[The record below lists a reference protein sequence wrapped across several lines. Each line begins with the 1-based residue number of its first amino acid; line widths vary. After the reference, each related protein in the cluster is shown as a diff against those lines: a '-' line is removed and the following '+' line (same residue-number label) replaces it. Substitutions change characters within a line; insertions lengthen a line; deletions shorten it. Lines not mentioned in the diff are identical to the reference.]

1 MEEWLRRCCLWVGLA
16 WIALGVPGY
25 AQTPVGP
32 EFRVNQTTDL
42 TQDEPRIAVSRRGEF
57 VVGWRHTVGETIPY
71 TPLAA
76 FRFYDSSGWPVSGE
90 VFPARGSSG
99 SAFPTALPSGGFRLF
114 WGTDLAEAPQFFL
127 QKYTPLGRAQGTPV
141 RIPPPDQSMLI
152 TRVVASPLGQT
163 VVSWIA
169 AYSDPRPS
177 TFPNEVKIAYL
188 TPRGRYLH
196 GSPISV
202 GFDPENFLFVGDVA
216 LDDSGDAVVVWS
228 GECGPFGEEA
238 CDVFAQRLSA
248 TGEKLGE
255 RIRANQTT
263 EGVQDSAKVAVAPD
277 GTFLVIWQSG
287 ELREPTRSLDIYG
300 QLFSPS
306 GERIG
311 SEFLVNTTV
320 ESPQFHPA
328 VAADP
333 FGNFGVVWASF
344 RPENGAFGWDVRGR
358 LFRRDGTPVA
368 SEFRL
373 NTTQTNNEAVYPE
386 LAFGGNGTFVA
397 VWNADDGD
405 FDGVFSQRFAASPAD
420 EACVASGRKLLCD
433 TARTGGEAEITLP
446 LPGKAGDPVVLADI
460 DGDGRADPCVQSG
473 RQWLCDTEH
482 RGRRWERLAPFGRG
496 GGGETPLLG
505 DVDGD
510 GKAEAC
516 LFDAGVFSCDTEH
529 DSGAAEFTVRFGQR
543 GDRALLGDVDG
554 EGRADLCVVRSGRF
568 LCDTDH
574 DGGEP
579 EVSISFDPGRGT
591 PLLGDFDGDGRADP
605 CVHDGRRFS
614 CDTAHD
620 GGGAEAVL
628 RFGHKGDRPLL
639 GNLDGL

>member
-1 MEEWLRRCCLWVGLA
+1 MEERLRRCCLWVSLA
-16 WIALGVPGY
+16 WSALGLPAH
-25 AQTPVGP
+25 AQTPIGP
-32 EFRVNQTTDL
+32 EFRVNQTTGL
-42 TQDEPRIAVSRRGEF
+42 TQDEPRIAVNRRGEF

-76 FRFYDSSGWPVSGE
+76 FRFYDSSGRPVSDE
-90 VFPARGSSG
+90 VFPAHGSSG
-99 SAFPTALPSGGFRLF
+99 SAFPTALASGFRLF

-127 QKYTPLGRAQGTPV
+127 QKYTPMGRAQGTPSK
-141 RIPPPDQSMLI
+141 ISPPDQSMLI
-152 TRVVASPLGQT
+152 TGVVASPLGHT
-163 VVSWIA
+163 ILSWLA

-177 TFPNEVKIAYL
+177 TFPTEVKIAYL

-196 GSPISV
+196 GGPVSV
-202 GFDPENFLFVGDVA
+202 GFDPENFLFVGDVGVDYFGNVIVTWA
-216 LDDSGDAVVVWS
+216 
-228 GECGPFGEEA
+228 GECGPDSDQ
-238 CDVFAQRLSA
+238 CDVFAQRL
-248 TGEKLGE
+248 TEKGEKLGE
-255 RIRANQTT
+255 PIRVNQTT
-263 EGVQDSAKVAVAPD
+263 EGNQSFAKVAVAPD
-277 GTFLVIWQSG
+277 GTFLVVWHTG
-287 ELREPTRSLDIYG
+287 ELSEPVRSLDIYG
-300 QLFSPS
+300 QFFSPS

-320 ESPQFHPA
+320 ESLQFHPA

-333 FGNFGVVWASF
+333 FGNFGVVWSSF
-344 RPENGAFGWDVRGR
+344 RPEAGLYGWDVRGR
-358 LFRRDGTPVA
+358 LFRHDGTPVA

-373 NTTQTNNEAVYPE
+373 NTAQTNNEVVYPE

-405 FDGVFSQRFAASPAD
+405 FDGVFAQRFAASPAD
-420 EACVASGRKLLCD
+420 EPCVASGRKLLCD

-446 LPGKAGDPVVLADI
+446 LPGGAGDPVVLADA
-460 DGDGRADPCVQSG
+460 DGDGRADPCVRSG

-496 GGGETPLLG
+496 GRGETPLLG

-510 GKAEAC
+510 GRAEAC
-516 LFDAGVFSCDTEH
+516 LFEAGVFSCDTAH
-529 DSGAAEFTVRFGQR
+529 DGGAAELTVRFGQR

-554 EGRADLCVVRSGRF
+554 DGRADLCVVRSGRF

-591 PLLGDFDGDGRADP
+591 PLLGDFDGDGRSDP

-620 GGGAEAVL
+620 GGAAEAVL